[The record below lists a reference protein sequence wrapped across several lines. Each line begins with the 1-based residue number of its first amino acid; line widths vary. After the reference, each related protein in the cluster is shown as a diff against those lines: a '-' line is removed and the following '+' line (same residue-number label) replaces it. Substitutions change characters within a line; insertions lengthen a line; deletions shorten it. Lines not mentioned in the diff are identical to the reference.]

1 MRFFAAINGNR
12 LEIGKEDTNMNQKKE
27 AKQKAKE
34 EVKPWIRRFG
44 RFGYMS
50 QGIVYALIGIL
61 AFLAAL
67 HVGGKTTGTGGMMQ
81 KLATLP
87 VGNIILWLI
96 GIGLIGYVCW
106 VVILAIKDPNK
117 EEKGAKRI
125 IIRMG
130 YGISAVIYASIA
142 VNALRYAAT
151 NQGSSG
157 GGKQSIS
164 IQLLSYPLGR
174 WIIAGIGVIII
185 GYGIYEFFS
194 GITGR
199 FMNKFNVHEM
209 NKHEQR
215 IGRQSGR
222 IGLVSRGVVFG
233 LIGFFFILT
242 SIQSNPNKA
251 KGLGGA
257 LAELAQQPYGRWLLG
272 IVALGFILFGVYSFI
287 RGRYQ
292 QMSFG
297 KRA

>member
-1 MRFFAAINGNR
+1 MA
-12 LEIGKEDTNMNQKKE
+12 EKQE
-27 AKQKAKE
+27 AKQKASEAKE
-34 EVKPWIRRFG
+34 EAKPWVRRFG

-67 HVGGKTTGTGGMMQ
+67 HIGGKTTGTGGMLQ
-81 KLATLP
+81 RLATLP
-87 VGNIILWLI
+87 FGNIVLWLI
-96 GIGLIGYVCW
+96 GVGLIGYVCW

-117 EEKGAKRI
+117 EENGAKGMIVRI
-125 IIRMG
+125 G
-130 YGISAVIYASIA
+130 YGISAIIYASIA

-157 GGKQSIS
+157 DSQQSIS
-164 IQLLSYPLGR
+164 AQLLSYPLGK
-174 WIIAGIGVIII
+174 WLIAGIGVIII
-185 GYGIYEFFS
+185 GYGIYELFS

-222 IGLVSRGVVFG
+222 IGLISRGVVFG

-242 SIQSNPNKA
+242 SIQSNPDKA
-251 KGLGGA
+251 KGLDGA

-272 IVALGFILFGVYSFI
+272 IVALGFILFGLYSVI

-297 KRA
+297 KRV

>member
-1 MRFFAAINGNR
+1 MA
-12 LEIGKEDTNMNQKKE
+12 EKQE
-27 AKQKAKE
+27 AKQKASEAKE
-34 EVKPWIRRFG
+34 EAKPWVRRFG

-67 HVGGKTTGTGGMMQ
+67 HIGGKTTGTGGMLQ
-81 KLATLP
+81 RLAALP
-87 VGNIILWLI
+87 FGNIVLWLI
-96 GIGLIGYVCW
+96 GVGLIGYVCW

-117 EEKGAKRI
+117 EEYGAKGIIVRI
-125 IIRMG
+125 G
-130 YGISAVIYASIA
+130 YGISAIIYASIA

-157 GGKQSIS
+157 DSQQSIS
-164 IQLLSYPLGR
+164 AQLLSYPLGK
-174 WIIAGIGVIII
+174 WLIAGIGVIII
-185 GYGIYEFFS
+185 GYGIYELFS

-222 IGLVSRGVVFG
+222 IGLISRGVVFG

-242 SIQSNPNKA
+242 SIQSNPDKA
-251 KGLGGA
+251 KGLDGA

-272 IVALGFILFGVYSFI
+272 IVALGFILFGLYSVI

-297 KRA
+297 KRV